1 MNGTT
6 VKAEEAKDVIGADL
20 SKRSYQLAVA
30 DAQRRVRSRHRLTRA
45 KFVEFML
52 KQPPSLVVM
61 EACGSAQ
68 YWARR
73 LVAMGHE
80 VKLLPAQHVRAY
92 VRRNKTDAADAAA
105 LVQASGCED
114 IKPVP
119 IKTVEQQVLQ
129 QLHRFRSRWV
139 DGRTARI
146 NGLRGALREFGVDIP
161 QGADRGIAT
170 IRGALELADSG
181 LPDALRPFIEQV
193 LKEIDDCQQQVKSTE
208 GMLKTLTAED
218 EVVRRLRTAPGVGLI
233 ISTGFRAAVNNI
245 HRFGSGRYLSAWVGL
260 TAREHSSGEVRR
272 LGRIS
277 KQGDVYLRTQLIQG
291 ARSVLITA
299 RRADKAGRPL
309 DRLQRWALASE
320 KRIGGNKAA
329 VAVANKLVRIIWA
342 LWKHERD
349 YDGQWKQP
357 APVEKVA

>member
-1 MNGTT
+1 MNVTT
-6 VKAEEAKDVIGADL
+6 VKADEAKDVIGADL
-20 SKRSYQLAVA
+20 SKTIYQLAVA
-30 DAQRRVRSRHRLTRA
+30 DAQRRVRSRHRLTRG

-114 IKPVP
+114 IKPVA

-129 QLHRFRSRWV
+129 QLHRFRSRWM

-161 QGADRGIAT
+161 KGAERGIEA
-170 IRGALELADSG
+170 IREALELADNG

-193 LKEIDDCQQQVKSTE
+193 LKEIEDCQQQLKGAE
-208 GMLKTLTAED
+208 YMLKTLTAED

-233 ISTGFRAAVNNI
+233 ISTGVRAAVNDI
-245 HRFGSGRYLSAWVGL
+245 HRFGSGRYLAAWMGL
-260 TAREHSSGEVRR
+260 TAKEHSSGETRR
-272 LGRIS
+272 LGGIS
-277 KQGDVYLRTQLIQG
+277 KRGDAYLRTQLIQG

-299 RRADKAGRPL
+299 RRAEQAGRPL
-309 DRLQRWALASE
+309 DRLHRWALATE

-329 VAVANKLVRIIWA
+329 VAVANKLARIIWA

-349 YDGQWKQP
+349 YDGQWKQSAP
-357 APVEKVA
+357 ADQAA